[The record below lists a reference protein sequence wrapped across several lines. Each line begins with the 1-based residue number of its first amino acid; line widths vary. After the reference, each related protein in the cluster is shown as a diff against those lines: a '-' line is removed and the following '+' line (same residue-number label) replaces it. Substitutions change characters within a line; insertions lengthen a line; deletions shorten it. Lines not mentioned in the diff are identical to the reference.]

1 MSLKIAFASVLK
13 AMRATR
19 GISQKQLAEV
29 SSRTYIYKLER
40 AQCSPTLEMITAL
53 SEPLALSPL
62 TLVALTLGA
71 QSSES
76 TDSLVSRLQLELA
89 EVGSVSSGH
98 ASFDA
103 VRAEQQSFAQSKVKG
118 SGASSHQT
126 EFCFAS

>member
-40 AQCSPTLEMITAL
+40 AQRSPTLEMIIAP

-71 QSSES
+71 QSGECN
-76 TDSLVSRLQLELA
+76 DSLVSRLQLSLQRSEA
-89 EVGSVSSGH
+89 
-98 ASFDA
+98 
-103 VRAEQQSFAQSKVKG
+103 
-118 SGASSHQT
+118 
-126 EFCFAS
+126 